1 MRQRIIV
8 CPLIENDNA
17 FLLCKMAAHKGV
29 FPASGHC
36 PAAASSRVSRSNRRC
51 GAKCAKSWAPR

>member
-17 FLLCKMAAHKGV
+17 FLLCKMAALGRIPRPV
-29 FPASGHC
+29 GT
-36 PAAASSRVSRSNRRC
+36 VRRRRRA
-51 GAKCAKSWAPR
+51 G

>member
-17 FLLCKMAAHKGV
+17 FLLCKMAAHR
-29 FPASGHC
+29 AY
-36 PAAASSRVSRSNRRC
+36 SRPVGTVRRRRRA
-51 GAKCAKSWAPR
+51 G

>member
-29 FPASGHC
+29 FHGQWAT
-36 PAAASSRVSRSNRRC
+36 VRRRRRA
-51 GAKCAKSWAPR
+51 G

>member
-17 FLLCKMAAHKGV
+17 FLLCKMAAHKRIPRPVGTV
-29 FPASGHC
+29 
-36 PAAASSRVSRSNRRC
+36 RRRRRA
-51 GAKCAKSWAPR
+51 G

>member
-17 FLLCKMAAHKGV
+17 FLLCKMAAHKGRIPRPV
-29 FPASGHC
+29 GT
-36 PAAASSRVSRSNRRC
+36 VRRRRRA
-51 GAKCAKSWAPR
+51 G